1 MSDAMTGIVRL
12 DPARVGLEPQLVE
25 GPALTRTASLFEPG
39 AGLTAGV
46 WEAEPFT
53 EHIPAY
59 PCDEVC
65 VVLEGTI
72 HLRLPDGT
80 TESFGP
86 GEALAISEG
95 TECTWHQ
102 DDRVRKFYVIRE
114 RETA

>member
-1 MSDAMTGIVRL
+1 MTDDETGIVRI
-12 DPARVGLEPQLVE
+12 DPALVGLRPQVVE

-39 AGLTAGV
+39 GGLTAGV

-53 EHIPAY
+53 EYIEEY
-59 PCDEVC
+59 PVDEVC

-72 HLRLPDGT
+72 HLLLPDGT
-80 TESFGP
+80 SESFGP

-102 DDRVRKFYVIRE
+102 DERVRKFYVIRD
-114 RETA
+114 RAAL

>member
-1 MSDAMTGIVRL
+1 MTGVVRL
-12 DPARVGLEPQLVE
+12 DPSAVTSRPQVVE

-39 AGLTAGV
+39 DGLTAGI

-53 EHIPAY
+53 EHVPAF

-72 HLRLPDGT
+72 HLRMPDG
-80 TESFGP
+80 SAHAFGP
-86 GEALAISEG
+86 GEAFGIAEG

-114 RETA
+114 RLSG

>member
-1 MSDAMTGIVRL
+1 VSDALTGIVRL
-12 DPARVGLEPQLVE
+12 DPARVTAEPQIVE

-53 EHIPAY
+53 EHIPSY

-72 HLRLPDGT
+72 HPRLPDGT

-95 TECTWHQ
+95 TKCTWHQ
-102 DDRVRKFYVIRE
+102 AERVRKFYVIRE
-114 RETA
+114 HA

>member
-1 MSDAMTGIVRL
+1 MTDAVTGVVRL
-12 DPARVGLEPQLVE
+12 DPALVGLQPQVAE

-53 EHIPAY
+53 EYIESY

-72 HLRLPDGT
+72 HLLMPDGT
-80 TESFGP
+80 AESFGP
-86 GEALAISEG
+86 GEALAIGEG

-114 RETA
+114 RATP

>member
-1 MSDAMTGIVRL
+1 MTDVSRGIVRL
-12 DPARVGLEPQLVE
+12 DPARVASEPQLVE

-39 AGLTAGV
+39 AGLSAGV
-46 WEAEPFT
+46 WEAEPHT
-53 EHIPAY
+53 EHIASY

-102 DDRVRKFYVIRE
+102 DVRVRKFYVIRE
-114 RETA
+114 RS